1 MKDRYR
7 RRQDLAQ
14 LGPPDRHSTRVA
26 LSGSSRGRPTTDRV
40 CSIFMIPPLHRFR
53 DAHAFVGSTPRPL
66 RSRHALYTT
75 SPVKNV
81 VVGAPCPGHA
91 YVSSLFRMRGIIRAS
106 LQRVIA
112 SAPVGRVLRSLA
124 PQSATVLTY
133 HRFAPAES
141 HDGSTT
147 SAQALRAT
155 LAYLRR
161 NGYRL
166 VPLRDILRESTE
178 TRGRL
183 AGKVAITVDDGY
195 ADFGE
200 VAQPIFAEFDC
211 PATVF
216 VSTGPVDGTC
226 WYWWDRVHLA
236 VARTR
241 ATSVHLELDD
251 VSLVG
256 AWPDTSSARRGQGD
270 VFCEALKRVRSA
282 SRDTVIDELLTALDV
297 RLPARPP
304 SEFSAMSWDE
314 IRRCE
319 RGGITIGA
327 HTVTHP
333 ILAQCDDAQAE
344 WEITEG
350 LRRLRAECANG
361 VDLFAYPNGT
371 PSDFGDR
378 EVALLEASGVKWAFT
393 TSAGYV
399 RACALG
405 GDTRA
410 ARYRVPRFADPGP
423 LSRVARI
430 ASGRAQVSA
439 PPGATGERTVSS
451 K

>member
-1 MKDRYR
+1 M
-7 RRQDLAQ
+7 
-14 LGPPDRHSTRVA
+14 
-26 LSGSSRGRPTTDRV
+26 
-40 CSIFMIPPLHRFR
+40 
-53 DAHAFVGSTPRPL
+53 
-66 RSRHALYTT
+66 
-75 SPVKNV
+75 
-81 VVGAPCPGHA
+81 
-91 YVSSLFRMRGIIRAS
+91 
-106 LQRVIA
+106 
-112 SAPVGRVLRSLA
+112 
-124 PQSATVLTY
+124 
-133 HRFAPAES
+133 
-141 HDGSTT
+141 
-147 SAQALRAT
+147 
-155 LAYLRR
+155 
-161 NGYRL
+161 
-166 VPLRDILRESTE
+166 RESTE

-200 VAQPIFAEFDC
+200 VVSRFSPSLTARPRSSSVRARSTER
-211 PATVF
+211 AGTVG
-216 VSTGPVDGTC
+216 SCSSCCCANSGD
-226 WYWWDRVHLA
+226 D
-236 VARTR
+236 
-241 ATSVHLELDD
+241 VHLELDH

-256 AWPDTSSARRGQGD
+256 AWPETSSARRGQGD

-282 SRDTVIDELLTALDV
+282 SRDTMVHELLTALDV

-371 PSDFGDR
+371 PSDFGDW